1 MNRIIIIGYMGS
13 GKTTVGNALSKDL
26 GLPFYDL
33 DWYIETRMH
42 ATVKQLFDQRG
53 QDGFRRIEHNML
65 HEVAEFEN
73 VIISCGGGTPCFFD
87 NMDYINQQ
95 GETVYLKCTTDVLYQ
110 HLKMGHTV
118 RPLLL
123 DKTPEEVRQFIEQ
136 QLTER
141 EAYYKQAKHTIDV
154 SLMDNYE
161 KIKITVK
168 AIERELGLEK

>member
-73 VIISCGGGTPCFFD
+73 IVLSCGGGTPCHFD
-87 NMDYINQQ
+87 NMDYLN
-95 GETVYLKCTTDVLYQ
+95 TVSQTCYLQASHDTILQ
-110 HLKMGHTV
+110 HLSMSRGE
-118 RPLLL
+118 RPLLKG
-123 DKTPEEVRQFIEQ
+123 KTPEELRTFVTEQ
-136 QLTER
+136 LAER
-141 EAYYKQAKHTIDV
+141 RPFYEKARHTIEVDV
-154 SLMDNYE
+154 LDSFDKIQLVTDQIKQTLSL
-161 KIKITVK
+161 
-168 AIERELGLEK
+168 